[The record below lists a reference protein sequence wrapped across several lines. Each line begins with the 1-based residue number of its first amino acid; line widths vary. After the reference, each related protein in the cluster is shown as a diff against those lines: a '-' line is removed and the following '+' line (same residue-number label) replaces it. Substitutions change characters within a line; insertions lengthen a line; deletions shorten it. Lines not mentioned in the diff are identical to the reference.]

1 MTSSYDSYLT
11 KIKQIISTF
20 NSSNLSNLPKH
31 YSFKQPVDEYA
42 DALTIFYIQ
51 NPNLSFPVHS
61 LTFILLYHPFLIS
74 LFQLNH
80 TIDSWNILRLKLL
93 EEINNNFSSL
103 PQAKSIIQI
112 LSTEPPKQTTI
123 SSLQLFHYLIGFYFK
138 SNTISKTSSELQ
150 PTIDSLIAEQQISA
164 KHLVFILVNASYNV
178 RRRDSI
184 ICYHDIP
191 PSKAKILN
199 ESTIKNFE
207 SFSLSPCSQYPGSPF
222 SIYSSSWQKL
232 SDLPSDF
239 THSLVLINYCD
250 SKDVPTNHFT
260 IAYYGKGMFLDRQ
273 TTFDFISFKIL
284 KTIPLPLISFY
295 LTESYYN
302 RICTDSY
309 DIDQLKRS
317 YTQFLNTISEVFNTT
332 SSISDFRSKLISS
345 VKVNHSDLIPS
356 SEIKWFALY
365 LTKLN
370 KLSNYDLS
378 SVLSFV
384 SSYIYPD
391 LLTSTESL

>member
-1 MTSSYDSYLT
+1 MTSTYDSYLT

-20 NSSNLSNLPKH
+20 NPSDLSNLPKH
-31 YSFKQPVDEYA
+31 YSFQQPVDEYA

-51 NPNLSFPVHS
+51 NPNLTFPIHS
-61 LTFILLYHPFLIS
+61 LAFILLYHPFLIS

-80 TIDSWNILRLKLL
+80 TIDSWNKLRLQLL

-112 LSTEPPKQTTI
+112 LSTEPPKQNTL

-138 SNTISKTSSELQ
+138 SYTISKTSSELQ
-150 PTIDSLIAEQQISA
+150 PIINALIKDQSITPS
-164 KHLVFILVNASYNV
+164 HLIFILVNASYNV

-191 PSKAKILN
+191 PSKAKILD
-199 ESTIKNFE
+199 ESTVKNFE
-207 SFSLSPCSQYPGSPF
+207 SFTPSLCSQYPGSPF

-232 SDLPSDF
+232 SDLPPDF

-260 IAYYGKGMFLDRQ
+260 IAYYSKNIFLDRQ
-273 TTFDFISFKIL
+273 TTLDFISFKIL
-284 KTIPLPLISFY
+284 KSIPLPLISFY

-302 RICTDSY
+302 RIYTDTY
-309 DIDQLKRS
+309 DTNALKRS
-317 YTQFLNTISEVFNTT
+317 YSQFLNTISEAFNST
-332 SSISDFRSKLISS
+332 SSIAEFRSKLISF
-345 VKVNHSDLIPS
+345 VKAKHSDLIPS
-356 SEIKWFALY
+356 SEIKWFSLF
-365 LTKLN
+365 LMKLN
-370 KLSNYDLS
+370 KLTDYSLS
-378 SVLSFV
+378 SVLSLV

-391 LLTSTESL
+391 LLISTESL

>member
-1 MTSSYDSYLT
+1 MASSYQNYLS

-20 NSSNLSNLPKH
+20 NPSDLSNLPKH
-31 YSFKQPVDEYA
+31 YSFQQPIDEYA

-51 NPNLSFPVHS
+51 NQNLTFPIHSLSF
-61 LTFILLYHPFLIS
+61 ILIYHPFLIS

-103 PQAKSIIQI
+103 PQSKPIIQI
-112 LSTEPPKQTTI
+112 LSTEPPKQNTI

-138 SNTISKTSSELQ
+138 SESIAKTSSELQ
-150 PTIDSLIAEQQISA
+150 PIINQLLENRSINPSHLI
-164 KHLVFILVNASYNV
+164 FILVNSAYNV

-184 ICYHDIP
+184 ICYQDIP
-191 PSKAKILN
+191 QAKAKILN

-232 SDLPSDF
+232 SDLPSNF

-260 IAYYGKGMFLDRQ
+260 IAHYGKELFLDRQ
-273 TTFDFISFKIL
+273 TTLDFISFKIL
-284 KTIPLPLISFY
+284 KSIPLPLISFY

-302 RICTDSY
+302 RIYTDSY
-309 DIDQLKRS
+309 DVNQLKRS
-317 YTQFLNTISEVFNTT
+317 YAQFLNTISEVFNTT

-345 VKVNHSDLIPS
+345 VKANHSDLIPS

-365 LTKLN
+365 LMKLN

-391 LLTSTESL
+391 LLASTESL

>member
-1 MTSSYDSYLT
+1 MSSSYDSYLT
-11 KIKQIISTF
+11 KIKQIVSTF
-20 NSSNLSNLPKH
+20 NPSNLSNLPKH